1 MIPEKVYAIVAVVSW
16 AGSLSS
22 ATAQVVVSNDTLV
35 PVGVALA
42 LIIVLIGAAWK
53 ARGWVEKWESR
64 IRAIETLSAEL
75 DDKYDKYSDIKDDLD
90 RAK

>member
-53 ARGWVEKWESR
+53 ARGWVEKWERR
-64 IRAIETLSAEL
+64 IRAIENNYGKPSGG
-75 DDKYDKYSDIKDDLD
+75 KDNFED